1 MKFPENHKKKNKLIF
16 LLASVIAILILVNGA
31 FSYWQMNQVKAEF
44 YEVANKDIPLVAE
57 LFPLIDRQFEQTL
70 LIEKLH
76 QLEPIHRNKVI
87 PILQN
92 SFIRTGDRFSQTTE
106 KLQLMLKPMLHSPR
120 EITRLK
126 MSKIDQLLQQIIT
139 EHDQYQNQVLQMI
152 SHNVESR
159 EAYPPEL
166 ITLLTAE
173 EKDLTEELISLR
185 DELQRFTQNSAH
197 AVERHEAQII
207 KGVVIFTLFVFSLGT
222 IMLMLISQ
230 IMKSREKAIEKISY
244 FANYDPLT
252 DLYNRRHFFEELN
265 QALSQAE
272 EQEAPLSLCVCD
284 LDHFKQ
290 VNDTLGHLAGDNILI
305 SFAEI
310 LRNNIRKGDFVGRF
324 GGDEFVICFPDTT
337 SEEAAEIT
345 ERIRQYFQEANTL
358 KSSVTSTFGIAELND
373 LTHTDDM
380 LLEKAD
386 QALYKAKKNGRNCV
400 HWA

>member
-1 MKFPENHKKKNKLIF
+1 MKFSENHKKKNRLIF

-44 YEVANKDIPLVAE
+44 YEVANKDLPLVAE
-57 LFPLIDRQFEQTL
+57 LLPLIDRQFEQTL

-76 QLEPIHRNKVI
+76 QLEPIHRSKVV

-106 KLQLMLKPMLHSPR
+106 KLQSMLKPMLHSPR

-126 MSKIDQLLQQIIT
+126 MSKIDHLLEQIIT
-139 EHDQYQNQVLQMI
+139 EHEQYQNQVLQMI
-152 SHNVESR
+152 SHNAESL

-166 ITLLTAE
+166 IILLTEE

-185 DELQRFTQNSAH
+185 DELQRFTQNSAL

-252 DLYNRRHFFEELN
+252 DLFNRRHFFEELN
-265 QALSQAE
+265 HALSQAQ
-272 EQEAPLSLCVCD
+272 EQDAPLSLCVCD

-290 VNDTLGHLAGDNILI
+290 VNDTLGHIAGDKILTT
-305 SFAEI
+305 FADT
-310 LRNNIRKGDFVGRF
+310 LRANIRKDDFVGRF
-324 GGDEFVICFPDTT
+324 GGDEFVICFPNTT
-337 SEEAAEIT
+337 SDEAAEIT
-345 ERIRQYFQEANTL
+345 ERIRKRFEEADTL
-358 KSSVTSTFGIAELND
+358 KSSVTSTFGIAQ
-373 LTHTDDM
+373 LTQQTSTDDM

-386 QALYKAKKNGRNCV
+386 QELYKAKENGRNCV
-400 HWA
+400 HWS

>member
-1 MKFPENHKKKNKLIF
+1 MKFSENHKKKNRLIF

-44 YEVANKDIPLVAE
+44 YEVANKDLPLVAE
-57 LFPLIDRQFEQTL
+57 LLPLIDRQFEQTL

-76 QLEPIHRNKVI
+76 QLEPIHRSKVV

-106 KLQLMLKPMLHSPR
+106 KLQSMLKPMLHSPR

-126 MSKIDQLLQQIIT
+126 MSKIDHLLEQIIT
-139 EHDQYQNQVLQMI
+139 EHEQYQNQVLQMI
-152 SHNVESR
+152 SHNAESL

-166 ITLLTAE
+166 ITLLTEE

-252 DLYNRRHFFEELN
+252 DLFNRRHFFEELN
-265 QALSQAE
+265 QALSQAQ
-272 EQEAPLSLCVCD
+272 EQDAPLSLCVCD

-290 VNDTLGHLAGDNILI
+290 VNDTLGHIAGDKILTT
-305 SFAEI
+305 FADT
-310 LRNNIRKGDFVGRF
+310 LRANIRKDDFVGRF
-324 GGDEFVICFPDTT
+324 GGDEFVICFPNTT
-337 SEEAAEIT
+337 SDEAAEIT
-345 ERIRQYFQEANTL
+345 ERIRKRFEEADTL
-358 KSSVTSTFGIAELND
+358 KSSVTSTFGIAQ
-373 LTHTDDM
+373 LTQQTSTDDM

-386 QALYKAKKNGRNCV
+386 QELYKAKENGRNCV
-400 HWA
+400 HWS

>member
-76 QLEPIHRNKVI
+76 QLESIHRNKVI

-106 KLQLMLKPMLHSPR
+106 KLQLLLKPMLHSPR

>member
-76 QLEPIHRNKVI
+76 QLEPIHRNKVV
-87 PILQN
+87 PILKN

-106 KLQLMLKPMLHSPR
+106 KLQSMLKPMLQSPR

-152 SHNVESR
+152 SHNVESH

-166 ITLLTAE
+166 ITLLTKE

-272 EQEAPLSLCVCD
+272 DQETPLSLCVCD

-290 VNDTLGHLAGDNILI
+290 VNDTLGHLAGDNILT

-345 ERIRQYFQEANTL
+345 ERIRQCFQEANTL

-373 LTHTDDM
+373 LTRTDDM

>member
-1 MKFPENHKKKNKLIF
+1 MQPCDKHKNKLVF
-16 LLASVIAILILVNGA
+16 FLASIIAMLILVNGSFA
-31 FSYWQMNQVKAEF
+31 YWQMNQVKAEF
-44 YEVANKDIPLVAE
+44 YEVANKDLPLVAE

-76 QLEPIHRNKVI
+76 QLEPIHRNKVV
-87 PILQN
+87 PVLQD
-92 SFIRTGDRFSQTTE
+92 SFIRTGDRFSTTSE
-106 KLQLMLKPMLHSPR
+106 KLLAMLKPMLNSPR

-126 MSKIDQLLQQIIT
+126 MAKIHQLLLQIIT
-139 EHDQYQNQVLQMI
+139 EHEQYQNQVLEMI
-152 SHNVESR
+152 SHNEESQ
-159 EAYPPEL
+159 APYPSAL
-166 ITLLTAE
+166 ITLLTEE

-290 VNDTLGHLAGDNILI
+290 VNDTLGHLAGDNILT

-345 ERIRQYFQEANTL
+345 ERIRQCFQDANTL

-373 LTHTDDM
+373 LTRTDDM

-386 QALYKAKKNGRNCV
+386 QALYKAKENGRNCV